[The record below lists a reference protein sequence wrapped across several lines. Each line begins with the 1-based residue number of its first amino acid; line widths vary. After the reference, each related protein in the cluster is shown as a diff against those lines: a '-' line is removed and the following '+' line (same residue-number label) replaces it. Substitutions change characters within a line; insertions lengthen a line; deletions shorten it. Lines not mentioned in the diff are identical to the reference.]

1 MENIQRKSQYEPTE
15 SVFDLTIIKQS
26 LRRLITHSEIDV
38 ISDQSS
44 DILGTVLEI
53 FDMYF
58 KKYMGEFVFSTF

>member
-1 MENIQRKSQYEPTE
+1 MENIQRKSQYEATE

>member
-44 DILGTVLEI
+44 DFLVTVLEI